1 MKPRSSPRSP
11 TSHPASNTS
20 LSSSPQAGDVHPEPD
35 SSGTARDIAN
45 AGFTNADVT
54 GADTTNVG
62 IALAG
67 SETVARYG
75 SANAEFIKG
84 YRGVDNETGQKL
96 AKGLA
101 DIAEHKVNPDP
112 VEAAKNIKQQAG
124 FSAEVAATSR
134 DNAKAIIEHSPVRT
148 VRSDD
153 LPEFGR
159 NHNVVDRVQVLGGEI
174 IEGSQAQ
181 MKFVGDRNQLF
192 ERIAQEDGKF
202 ARYRGVKLEL
212 PSEQFEGAQQYC
224 HDKAQALREQAT
236 QVEQH
241 GKPDIATKLR
251 REAEHYDQLAG
262 NVRDSGLTTE
272 QAIFYRK
279 HPEIATALDIV
290 RTSHAAG
297 MEGAKYGAVIGG
309 CISLL
314 QNGWAVA
321 LGPKGA
327 NEAARDLASDTAKAA
342 AIGYGSA
349 FAGSAIKGAMQQ
361 SGSQYVRTLSGTNAP
376 ALAVTVCI
384 SLGSTIKQYVCGE
397 ISETQL
403 LVDVGEKGAGLLS
416 SGMMATLGQLAI
428 PVPFLGAAVG
438 GMLGYTLSS
447 IFYQSA
453 LDAAR
458 GAERSHAQLVRIQAI
473 EAEARA
479 RIAQEQSALDAFVQQ
494 EIPQLHQQTQQ
505 LFSAM
510 ELATSDANAL
520 AQAVNH
526 YATLMSQQ
534 LQFSCVEEFNAFMR
548 TDQPLRL

>member
-1 MKPRSSPRSP
+1 MKP
-11 TSHPASNTS
+11 
-20 LSSSPQAGDVHPEPD
+20 LSSPQSPTRHSAPSPAPISDQQAGDANLEPD
-35 SSGTARDIAN
+35 SSGTARDIGNTGVAN
-45 AGFTNADVT
+45 TDIANS
-54 GADTTNVG
+54 G
-62 IALAG
+62 IALAA

-84 YRGVDNETGQKL
+84 YRGVDNETGQVL

-101 DIAEHKVNPDP
+101 DIAGHKVNADP
-112 VEAAKNIKQQAG
+112 VEAVKNIKQQAG

-134 DNAKAIIEHSPVRT
+134 DNAQAIIEHSQVRT

-159 NHNVVDRVQVLGGEI
+159 NHNVVDRVQILDGQIV
-174 IEGSQAQ
+174 EGSQAQ

-212 PSEQFEGAQQYC
+212 PSEHFEGAQQYC
-224 HDKAQALREQAT
+224 NDKAQALREQAT

-241 GKPDIATKLR
+241 GKPDIAAKLR

-290 RTSHAAG
+290 RTSHGAG

-321 LGPKGA
+321 QGPKDA
-327 NEAARDLASDTAKAA
+327 REAARDLAADTAKAA

-361 SGSQYVRTLSGTNAP
+361 SGSHYVRTLSGTNAP

-403 LVDVGEKGAGLLS
+403 LLEVGEKGAGLLS

-428 PVPFLGAAVG
+428 PVPFVGAAVG

-458 GAERSHAQLVRIQAI
+458 GVERSHAQLTRIQAI
-473 EAEARA
+473 ETEARA
-479 RIAQEQSALDAFVQQ
+479 RIAQERAVLDAFVQQ
-494 EIPQLHQQTQQ
+494 EIPQLQQQTQQ
-505 LFSAM
+505 LFCAM
-510 ELATSDANAL
+510 ESTGGDANAL
-520 AQAVNH
+520 VHAVNH
-526 YATLMSQQ
+526 YATLMGQQ
-534 LQFSCVEEFNAFMR
+534 LQFSCAEEFNAFMH